1 MISMKTAGVT
11 DGPRGGFW
19 DADGNLYLAD
29 FYTNAIFHYAYYEEE
44 EGIAE
49 PFTYA
54 RTFLDLNDTLSG
66 VVEGEPGRW
75 QSAPHGVV
83 VAPDGNVWVGLYG
96 SGRQEILPMVIP
108 FITKVFM
115 F

>member
-1 MISMKTAGVT
+1 M
-11 DGPRGGFW
+11 P
-19 DADGNLYLAD
+19 
-29 FYTNAIFHYAYYEEE
+29 
-44 EGIAE
+44 EGLLE

-83 VAPDGNVWVGLYG
+83 VAPDGNVWVGLYAG
-96 SGRQEILPMVIP
+96 SGRQEILPEWLIQ